1 MIVIEFVIFVVS
13 SGLFC
18 SERFRHHLWAV
29 IVAGAVATGS
39 SLLFGYDLVERLLV
53 HTEAP
58 VKVVKQTVRV
68 AVPVMQRVS
77 RPAALSKP
85 ENCREDYPFF
95 ARIWG
100 DEGTTELSFQ
110 VMADGTVS
118 GVKVAKSSGTD
129 SLDEAAKDCVA
140 KWHYRPALKD
150 NELVDSPMTVK
161 VAWNLDEDSNQDKK
175 PDEGKAD
182 QKPADEAKPDDGKP
196 ADGKPDGGQ

>member
-1 MIVIEFVIFVVS
+1 VIVIEFVIFVVS

-18 SERFRHHLWAV
+18 SQNFRHRLWAV
-29 IVAGAVATGS
+29 IVAGVIATGS
-39 SLLFGYDLVERLLV
+39 SVLFLYDFAERMLV

-68 AVPVMQRVS
+68 NVPVLQRVS

-95 ARIWG
+95 ARVL
-100 DEGTTELSFQ
+100 DHEGTTELSFI
-110 VMADGTVS
+110 VAADGTVS
-118 GVKVAKSSGTD
+118 GVKVAKSSGYD
-129 SLDEAAKDCVA
+129 GLDDAAVDCVA

-161 VAWNLDEDSNQDKK
+161 VNWSLEDEGEGNAKDKPDAGADKK
-175 PDEGKAD
+175 PDDA
-182 QKPADEAKPDDGKP
+182 AKPGDAK
-196 ADGKPDGGQ
+196 